1 MALRWDSTT
10 CVPPEP
16 VDDNDHNGRELM
28 IWGSVFTDMGE
39 ITEKNVDEWVF
50 RIRFLEEIKRSVSK
64 EPIPDLEGLVRRW
77 IGLKMNVLTETRRK
91 WLSKLVKRIEEVVI
105 NKIKYPSKDEVAA

>member
-1 MALRWDSTT
+1 MALQWDSTK
-10 CVPPEP
+10 CIPPEP

-50 RIRFLEEIKRSVSK
+50 RIRFLEEIGASVSK
-64 EPIPDLEGLVRRW
+64 EPIPGLEGLVRRW
-77 IGLKMNVLTETRRK
+77 IGLKMNVFTETRKK
-91 WLSKLVKRIEEVVI
+91 WMNKRMKRIEDKVV
-105 NKIKYPSKDEVAA
+105 NDIKYPKEKVPA

>member
-1 MALRWDSTT
+1 MALHWDSTK

-50 RIRFLEEIKRSVSK
+50 RIRFLEEIGASVSK
-64 EPIPDLEGLVRRW
+64 EPIPNLEGLVRRW
-77 IGLKMNVLTETRRK
+77 IGLKMNVFTETRRK
-91 WLSKLVKRIEEVVI
+91 WMNKRMKRVEQDVI
-105 NKIKYPSKDEVAA
+105 RNIKHAKEKVSA